1 MINFIK
7 IIFLIGI
14 ITISLDNVESAK
26 LKGVTTIDQ
35 MRYDYLKLEDQAW
48 KIVLNNTLSEKTKIS
63 SIYEIYNI
71 IAKDKLKGQY
81 VESDY
86 LILKRFYEWSILEE
100 DLINIHQLF
109 EAFRRIIENQMN
121 LNDSNNIGLD
131 YDVPSNALNNDNK
144 RVDLDFTETILNDN
158 KWPVNKTYEQIYD
171 ILIKQGLYYRTI
183 TIGVSI
189 TKNIIISYS
198 HTALSRIFFPHY
210 NAIISIRYIDK

>member
-14 ITISLDNVESAK
+14 ITISLDNVKSAK
-26 LKGVTTIDQ
+26 LKGVTSIDQ

-48 KIVLNNTLSEKTKIS
+48 KIVLNNTLPEKTKIS
-63 SIYEIYNI
+63 SIYEIYNV

-86 LILKRFYEWSILEE
+86 IILKRFYEWSILEE

-121 LNDSNNIGLD
+121 INDNNIGSD
-131 YDVPSNALNNDNK
+131 YDVPTNTLNNDNK

-183 TIGVSI
+183 TLGVSI
-189 TKNIIISYS
+189 TININISYYFIMN
-198 HTALSRIFFPHY
+198 IFF
-210 NAIISIRYIDK
+210 SL

>member
-14 ITISLDNVESAK
+14 ITISLDNVKSAK
-26 LKGVTTIDQ
+26 LKGVTSIDQ

-63 SIYEIYNI
+63 SIYEIYNV

-121 LNDSNNIGLD
+121 INDNNIGSD
-131 YDVPSNALNNDNK
+131 YDVPTNTLNNDNK

-183 TIGVSI
+183 TLGVSI
-189 TKNIIISYS
+189 TININISYYFIMN
-198 HTALSRIFFPHY
+198 IFF
-210 NAIISIRYIDK
+210 SL

>member
-1 MINFIK
+1 M
-7 IIFLIGI
+7 
-14 ITISLDNVESAK
+14 DNVKSAK
-26 LKGVTTIDQ
+26 LKGVTSIDQ

-48 KIVLNNTLSEKTKIS
+48 KIVLNNTLPEKTKIS
-63 SIYEIYNI
+63 SIYEIYNV

-121 LNDSNNIGLD
+121 INDNNIGSD
-131 YDVPSNALNNDNK
+131 YDVPTNTLNNDNK

-183 TIGVSI
+183 TLGVSI
-189 TKNIIISYS
+189 TININISYYFIMN
-198 HTALSRIFFPHY
+198 IFF
-210 NAIISIRYIDK
+210 SL

>member
-14 ITISLDNVESAK
+14 ITISLDNVKSAK
-26 LKGVTTIDQ
+26 LKGVTSIDQ

-48 KIVLNNTLSEKTKIS
+48 KIVLNNTLPEKTKIS
-63 SIYEIYNI
+63 SIYEIYNV

-121 LNDSNNIGLD
+121 INDNNIGSD
-131 YDVPSNALNNDNK
+131 YDVPTNTLNNDNK

-183 TIGVSI
+183 TLGVSI
-189 TKNIIISYS
+189 TININISYYFIMN
-198 HTALSRIFFPHY
+198 IFF
-210 NAIISIRYIDK
+210 SL